1 MLRDRLGVNNAQAC
15 HGADRQIREAF
26 VLDVEV
32 LVARIFVDTVNNGT
46 DHDDVGL
53 DFILLGNKVEVI

>member
-1 MLRDRLGVNNAQAC
+1 MNNAQAC
-15 HGADRQIREAF
+15 HGADRQIRETF

-32 LVARIFVDTVNNGT
+32 LVARIFVDTVNNGA